1 MTEPKKDLDTP
12 QKIRAALFK
21 WVIRT
26 SYHRGKDEVQDI
38 IDRIPSPD
46 AGEPKR
52 DEAGLREAATFV
64 EALGPIIDLLDLDG
78 FDGEAECLR
87 DLRTA
92 LAAHP
97 APSEPEGKA
106 LQRVRDLAVDSL
118 CCGTLEDGA
127 HRAFREVLSTIDGKF
142 VRIVQRKAEPEA
154 REGDALRKLGWSM
167 ILGVPTYERV
177 PGSGDWATV
186 TNTVP
191 VDTWHAAIQEAK
203 RQPQPQAPA
212 APYGCHH
219 PDLDRCHCHEGERPS
234 CEHWKPQLPK
244 SPWRPIEEF
253 DGTEDTYFIISDGS
267 PFDACFDQGE
277 WWISGI
283 DEPVHPTRFMPIP
296 DYPEWKARREA
307 QYWEGT
313 P

>member
-97 APSEPEGKA
+97 APSEPEGE
-106 LQRVRDLAVDSL
+106 VRPCRWKSESTAYRGYSWCETCGSYSPCPYDS
-118 CCGTLEDGA
+118 
-127 HRAFREVLSTIDGKF
+127 K
-142 VRIVQRKAEPEA
+142 PES
-154 REGDALRKLGWSM
+154 EL
-167 ILGVPTYERV
+167 P
-177 PGSGDWATV
+177 AT
-186 TNTVP
+186 P
-191 VDTWHAAIQEAK
+191 PE
-203 RQPQPQAPA
+203 
-212 APYGCHH
+212 
-219 PDLDRCHCHEGERPS
+219 
-234 CEHWKPQLPK
+234 
-244 SPWRPIEEF
+244 SPWRPLAEAPR
-253 DGTEDTYFIISDGS
+253 DGTWILGLYYGRIIQTRWHEGRGWVESLDGLGHGLVD
-267 PFDACFDQGE
+267 PEF
-277 WWISGI
+277 W
-283 DEPVHPTRFMPIP
+283 MPLP
-296 DYPEWKARREA
+296 APPE
-307 QYWEGT
+307 T
-313 P
+313 FND